1 VAIYL
6 WPPRLADALRDGA
19 LSESDKL
26 VYLAAGVVL
35 STAAARL
42 RAAAAVSRPV
52 LLFDLMY
59 AILIVAG
66 VLWCYRAN
74 RRGDGQRF
82 IERFVILSVPVSI
95 ATYLVFFATYYG
107 LGVGAALAGALDR
120 WPQLAATL
128 VASLI
133 ATVTTYWWL
142 GRLVYRAAA
151 ARTA

>member
-6 WPPRLADALRDGA
+6 WPPRLADALRDGT
-19 LSESDKL
+19 LRESDKL

-42 RAAAAVSRPV
+42 RAAPVSRTA

-82 IERFVILSVPVSI
+82 VERFVILSVPVSI

-107 LGVGAALAGALDR
+107 LGVVAALTGALDR

-128 VASLI
+128 VASLV

-142 GRLVYRAAA
+142 GSLVYRAAA